1 MIRCEVIKKFTLKEF
16 GKLKDVKKV
25 GNRSKDEFD
34 VKDTFKCEK
43 EMADYL
49 MGKNPYNEVVIKVL
63 EVEPEKENDVIEM
76 EMTLNEEKADK
87 IIEKANEE
95 NKELEDTVNKII
107 NNAIEIKPKNKS
119 KKKNKKASE

>member
-16 GKLKDVKKV
+16 EKLKDVEKV

-49 MGKNPYNEVVIKVL
+49 MGENPFNETVIKIL
-63 EVEPEKENDVIEM
+63 EVEPEKEVKINLETEV
-76 EMTLNEEKADK
+76 TLDKEKVLETLK
-87 IIEKANEE
+87 EKP
-95 NKELEDTVNKII
+95 
-107 NNAIEIKPKNKS
+107 IKQS
-119 KKKNKKASE
+119 KKKNKKASK

>member
-1 MIRCEVIKKFTLKEF
+1 MKSEDFIIKCEVIKKFTLKDF

-25 GNRSKDEFD
+25 VNRKKDEFD

-49 MGKNPYNEVVIKVL
+49 MGSNPFNEVVVKIL
-63 EVEPEKENDVIEM
+63 EVE
-76 EMTLNEEKADK
+76 
-87 IIEKANEE
+87 
-95 NKELEDTVNKII
+95 
-107 NNAIEIKPKNKS
+107 PKNKS

>member
-1 MIRCEVIKKFTLKEF
+1 MIKCEVIKKFTLKEF

-25 GNRSKDEFD
+25 GNRNKDEFD

-49 MGKNPYNEVVIKVL
+49 MGENPFNETVIKIL
-63 EVEPEKENDVIEM
+63 EVEPKEQD
-76 EMTLNEEKADK
+76 KPK
-87 IIEKANEE
+87 IIEEVETSFGTIGYGEVEAKQT
-95 NKELEDTVNKII
+95 KKT
-107 NNAIEIKPKNKS
+107 